1 MHLPFQLIHLRF
13 TETLS
18 EMVSVVSQGIFS
30 KLIINT
36 EKYHRLFIKHYNAI
50 WKTSDWHDTDIEHT
64 ANAVK
69 DYLDMKTYNGIQLA
83 MDWPPNSKDLN
94 MIKSAWNHLDRQC
107 NKRQGRSKEE
117 F

>member
-64 ANAVK
+64 AKTVK
-69 DYLDMKTYNGIQLA
+69 EYLDMKTYNGIQLV